1 MALPSSYGI
10 EKNRNSLEGLRAYE
24 NGGKGSGNW
33 GHAGR
38 PGEVG
43 GSAPSGS
50 SSASIGA
57 PESSSQSTIGKRFA
71 RKARVEEL
79 RDEWSEMDDYEAEER
94 AEDAYRLAEAEDKV
108 KSELETKRGKD
119 KKRAKDTPGKKE
131 TLEAEEEWKK
141 ALAAEEKA
149 ENEFDIV
156 SEKEKVYARDDYY
169 LGHHSPEYEKLREK
183 AAKAQQKRE
192 KAADKLAGALSSQL
206 MQDKDFKGE
215 ITKALEAGM
224 DIKLEKPLEFRAGN
238 KKNYNGEVGVVE
250 VSGSIPTSDLGAL
263 KGLTRS
269 AWLEGKLGY
278 GDGSWSDSY
287 GDRDHQPR
295 VGGSIYLSY
304 RGKGGGGNS
313 KKILDAYY
321 YPDGTFD
328 IEDRRGWM

>member
-10 EKNRNSLEGLRAYE
+10 EKNRNSLEGLKAYE

-71 RKARVEEL
+71 RKARVQEL
-79 RDEWSEMDDYEAEER
+79 RDAWSEMDDYEAEGR
-94 AEDAYRLAEAEDKV
+94 AEEAYRLAEAEDEV
-108 KSELETKRGKD
+108 KSELEVKRGKR

-141 ALAAEEKA
+141 ALANVEKA
-149 ENEFDIV
+149 EKELENESSGYGLLEK
-156 SEKEKVYARDDYY
+156 SEAYKKADEKV
-169 LGHHSPEYEKLREK
+169 EK
-183 AAKAQQKRE
+183 ARKKRQE
-192 KAADKLAGALSSQL
+192 ASYKLADNLASQATK
-206 MQDKDFKGE
+206 DKIFQE
-215 ITKALEAGM
+215 EVIKAIEAGM
-224 DIKLEKPLEFRAGN
+224 DIKLEKPLEFRVGD
-238 KKNYNGEVGVVE
+238 KKNYNGERGVVDIS
-250 VSGSIPTSDLGAL
+250 VNIPVSDLGAM

-269 AWLEGKLGY
+269 AWVEGSLRY
-278 GDGSWSDSY
+278 SDSFWTDDD
-287 GDRDHQPR
+287 GDKGRQPR
-295 VGGSIYLSY
+295 LGGSVYLGH

-313 KKILDAYY
+313 KKILDAWYF
-321 YPDGTFD
+321 PDGTFD